1 MIELISV
8 SGCPRMKSVKQLAK
22 EMGISLTE
30 KNLFKLLLD
39 SNKKKNMTCL
49 LEIAHFYGVSIEALQ
64 QNPSL
69 VSRPLLRITK
79 ELTPNQ
85 QLFLENLVQ
94 KNFYPN
100 CPKQCLKRSVCPASQ
115 KPIDIIG
122 YDSKKLSEI
131 GKKIECA

>member
-1 MIELISV
+1 MIELISI

-22 EMGISLTE
+22 EIGISLTE

-39 SNKKKNMTCL
+39 SNKKKNAACL
-49 LEIAHFYGVSIEALQ
+49 LEIANFYGVSVEALQ

-69 VSRPLLRITK
+69 ISRPLLRTTK

-85 QLFLENLVQ
+85 QLFLEALVQ

-100 CPKQCLKRSVCPASQ
+100 CPKQCLKRSVCPAHQ
-115 KPIDIIG
+115 KPINIIG
-122 YDSKKLSEI
+122 YDPQKLSEI
-131 GKKIECA
+131 GEKIESA

>member
-1 MIELISV
+1 MIELISI

-22 EMGISLTE
+22 EIGISLTE

-39 SNKKKNMTCL
+39 SNKKKNAACL
-49 LEIAHFYGVSIEALQ
+49 LEIANFYGVSVEALQ

-69 VSRPLLRITK
+69 ISRPLLRTTK

-85 QLFLENLVQ
+85 QLFLEALVQ

-100 CPKQCLKRSVCPASQ
+100 CPKQCLKRSVCPAHQ

-122 YDSKKLSEI
+122 YDPQKLSEI
-131 GKKIECA
+131 GEKIESA